1 MIIGRYTQQP
11 NERLI
16 RRVDYTSFLRT
27 GETLNTIVATPVL
40 HSGSADDSGD
50 PFVVESAVV
59 ADDVYV
65 DYITSGGASGNTYK
79 ITFSALTTPVE
90 QEKEVEVLVRVK
102 EV

>member
-1 MIIGRYTQQP
+1 MIVGRYTQQP

-16 RRVDYTSFLRT
+16 RRVDYSYWLQT
-27 GETLNTIVATPVL
+27 GETLNTVDAAAVK
-40 HSGSADDSGD
+40 HSGTVDDSGD
-50 PFVVESAVV
+50 PFTVESAVV
-59 ADDVYV
+59 AEDVYI

-79 ITFSALTTPVE
+79 ITFNVVTTPIA